1 MKALP
6 SLVSVA
12 LAGATLLT
20 LAPEAQANIKN
31 PNDHPDYVAELEPHG
46 NFVFLHRDY
55 GLRRYRGRYAG
66 VGDPEL
72 GLGFRA
78 TIELADPAFIPRLNN
93 TVGISFGLDIT
104 NCTYCYRDYTIWS
117 PVTMQW
123 NFFFN
128 DQWSAFADIGGVL
141 RTDGFYEEVYL
152 DFVTM
157 VGGRYHFNDD
167 ISLTM
172 RIGYPFFSF
181 GVSFFTG

>member
-12 LAGATLLT
+12 LAGATLLA

-31 PNDHPDYVAELEPHG
+31 PNDHPDYFAELEPHG
-46 NFVFLHRDY
+46 NFVFWRRDY
-55 GLRRYRGRYAG
+55 GLRNYRRYRDF
-66 VGDPEL
+66 GDPEF
-72 GLGFRA
+72 GVGFRA

-93 TVGISFGLDIT
+93 TVGISFGLDLT
-104 NCTYCYRDYTIWS
+104 NCRYCYDDFTLWS

-123 NFFFN
+123 NFFFT
-128 DQWSAFADIGGVL
+128 DQWSAFADLGVAI
-141 RTDGFYEEVYL
+141 RSDGFYRDAWFDVIG
-152 DFVTM
+152 M

-172 RIGYPFFSF
+172 RIGYPFVSF
-181 GVSFFTG
+181 GVSFFVG